1 MGNGDDGDRVEIDGG
16 SPRFQE
22 HKVHRSAK
30 STAEMRQTE
39 VRDHGSVM
47 MIAIWWEFSL
57 IFGGFS
63 TVQLVC
69 IRISKILFLIY

>member
-57 IFGGFS
+57 ILGGSLLFSLFAFGFPRF
-63 TVQLVC
+63 C
-69 IRISKILFLIY
+69 F